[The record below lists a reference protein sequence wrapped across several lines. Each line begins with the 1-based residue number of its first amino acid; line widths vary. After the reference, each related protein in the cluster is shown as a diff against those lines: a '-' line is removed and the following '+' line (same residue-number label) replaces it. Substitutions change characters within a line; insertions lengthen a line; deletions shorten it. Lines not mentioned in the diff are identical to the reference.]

1 MVCSDAKSLDLN
13 AGPLSITSTI
23 KAPLVVSS
31 KLFALAKLDVREVP
45 LIPR

>member
-1 MVCSDAKSLDLN
+1 MVCSDPKSLDLN

-23 KAPLVVSS
+23 NAPLVVLS
-31 KLFALAKLDVREVP
+31 KSFALAKLEVREVP